1 MGFIKFD
8 LLGLSTLRMVEG
20 AIRHV
25 LKRHH
30 GIEEPTYHQIKEYYD
45 NNLHPDKIDL
55 DDQDVYEN
63 IFHAGKWAGVFQ
75 FTETG
80 AQDFCKRAKPKSIID
95 LAAITSIYRPGP

>member
-8 LLGLSTLRMVEG
+8 LLGLRPCDGGG

-30 GIEEPTYHQIKEYYD
+30 GIEEPTYQQIKEYYD

-75 FTETG
+75 FTET
-80 AQDFCKRAKPKSIID
+80 
-95 LAAITSIYRPGP
+95 